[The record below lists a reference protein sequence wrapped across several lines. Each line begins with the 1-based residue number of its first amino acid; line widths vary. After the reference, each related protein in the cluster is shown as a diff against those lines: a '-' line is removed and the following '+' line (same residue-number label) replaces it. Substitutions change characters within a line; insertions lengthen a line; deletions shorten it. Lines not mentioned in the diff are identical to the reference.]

1 MGHQELKL
9 GKEPVQ
15 GILLPLAVDDDRGG
29 EISPSLRKTALYLI
43 KQLIKPLSAFYTD
56 GKSLPAG
63 EIALGPDGDG
73 GSIP

>member
-15 GILLPLAVDDDRGG
+15 GILLPLAVNDDRGG

-43 KQLIKPLSAFYTD
+43 KQLI
-56 GKSLPAG
+56 
-63 EIALGPDGDG
+63 
-73 GSIP
+73 